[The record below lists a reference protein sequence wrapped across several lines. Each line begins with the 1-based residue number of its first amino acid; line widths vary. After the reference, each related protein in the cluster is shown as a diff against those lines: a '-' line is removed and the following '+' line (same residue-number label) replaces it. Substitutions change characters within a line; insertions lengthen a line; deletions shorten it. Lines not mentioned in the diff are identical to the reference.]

1 MGLGPNL
8 SILKNWKKLKP
19 FFFIKLTGGIDDEEC
34 RFLLVVI
41 SNTRQHS
48 RCTFLLLLVMV
59 RFYTMMM
66 TMVCPAGVSSENNT
80 LPEQQRS
87 PQLS

>member
-1 MGLGPNL
+1 MNRSGTHSFNFE
-8 SILKNWKKLKP
+8 KLEIGNP
-19 FFFIKLTGGIDDEEC
+19 FYKAGAIDDEEC
-34 RFLLVVI
+34 RSLLVVI

-59 RFYTMMM
+59 RFHTMMKM
-66 TMVCPAGVSSENNT
+66 MVCPASVSSENNT